1 MADKVVVKAEKR
13 DGRGKNDSRRLRAT
27 GKIPVS
33 IYGGPDGSL
42 SAMADIKDFA
52 AILRTENGI
61 EAVFSIDVEGVGVQD
76 VVFQD
81 RQIDA
86 VRGRLLH
93 VDLRRV

>member
-13 DGRGKNDSRRLRAT
+13 EGRGKNDSRRLRTT

-33 IYGGPDGSL
+33 IYGGPEGSV
-42 SAMADIKDFA
+42 AATADLKDLA
-52 AILRTENGI
+52 AILRREGGI
-61 EAVFSIDVEGVGVQD
+61 EAVFSIDIEGIGVQD
-76 VVFQD
+76 VTFQD

-86 VRGRLLH
+86 VHGRLLH